1 MRRLSRLAI
10 GAPRE
15 GLAGIDGG
23 TQSNGSFA
31 GPVDTGYTRRIERKQ
46 SKRGSN
52 RDSSDWGDSGRLETD
67 YGEQARLLMEA
78 MDDERAMRSWAG
90 GTGWAGLIR
99 ALFLTLRSEQDERP
113 EDPNHVPWRLEWMK
127 EKYGQLDVVTM
138 SSTKYQEGAVLFL
151 EAMSAYVCLHCG
163 APGEIRNAPWIRP
176 ECDACWAKA
185 DEKSRAFER
194 AWRESWRARGASP
207 PNVFRGTEVAW

>member
-1 MRRLSRLAI
+1 MAVSPGQWTQDIR
-10 GAPRE
+10 
-15 GLAGIDGG
+15 GG
-23 TQSNGSFA
+23 
-31 GPVDTGYTRRIERKQ
+31 
-46 SKRGSN
+46 SKGSN

-207 PNVFRGTEVAW
+207 PNVFRGTEVAWSF